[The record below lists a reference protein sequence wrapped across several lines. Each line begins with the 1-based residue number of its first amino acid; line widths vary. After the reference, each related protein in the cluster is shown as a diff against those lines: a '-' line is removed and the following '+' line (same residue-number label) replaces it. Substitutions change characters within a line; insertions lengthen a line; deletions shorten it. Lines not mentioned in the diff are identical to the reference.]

1 MLAQELL
8 ALAVAEAEEHHV
20 YLVER
25 HLAGEPQV
33 GVAIQALM
41 HVGHKIARVALAVC
55 KHYLCFGV
63 VEQQTDKFAT
73 GVAGGA

>member
-20 YLVER
+20 DLFEW

-33 GVAIQALM
+33 CVAM
-41 HVGHKIARVALAVC
+41 HVGHKVACVALAVC
-55 KHYLCFGV
+55 KHNLCLRV
-63 VEQQTDKFAT
+63 VKQQSYQFAASIT
-73 GVAGGA
+73 GSS

>member
-20 YLVER
+20 DLFER

-41 HVGHKIARVALAVC
+41 HVGHKVACVALAVC
-55 KHYLCFGV
+55 KHNLCLRV
-63 VEQQTDKFAT
+63 VKQQSYQFAASIT
-73 GVAGGA
+73 GSS